1 MHLNIF
7 VEKIKED
14 KKFAKKYGGL
24 GPVYGKQ
31 WRDFGG
37 IDQLKELVENL
48 KNNPFSRRHILTA

>member
-1 MHLNIF
+1 
-7 VEKIKED
+7 
-14 KKFAKKYGGL
+14 L

-48 KNNPFSRRHILTA
+48 KNDPFSRRHILTA